1 VPLDAPAPLYQG
13 DRLRDLILCYA
24 GPWAFLPYLRC
35 REDEELLWHARQ
47 GVLLA
52 FAEAALA
59 LALVITGL
67 FPIVGLLA
75 VRFLLPIWLL
85 WCLSMSVTTVLQA
98 CKGKRH
104 KIPVISGLMDYI

>member
-1 VPLDAPAPLYQG
+1 MG

-35 REDEELLWHARQ
+35 RNDEELLWHSRQ

-52 FAEAALA
+52 FTEVALA
-59 LALVITGL
+59 LAMVIMGL
-67 FPIVGLLA
+67 FPLLGWIFI
-75 VRFLLPIWLL
+75 RFFLPIWLM
-85 WCLSMSVTTVLQA
+85 WCLAMSVTSVLQA

-104 KIPVISGLMDYI
+104 KIPVLHQFMDYL